1 MILDMRPVC
10 TFTDFF
16 VIATGRNSRQTGAI
30 WDEVHTKM
38 KQEQRLIPRT
48 VDGTREGS
56 WILADYL
63 DVVLHVFTPDARG
76 YYRLEEHLGDRGR
89 DDVVERLARGGESPH
104 VARRGR
110 VGLDPEEEHPV
121 RVTEPLEHVVEGEL
135 RKAGTSGDREP
146 RECQYLFWL
155 LPGEEAG
162 ELVGTDDED
171 RVGKRLPPEQVDGTR
186 IWVEVN
192 VVALEGRPR
201 ELQPELHGSDDVT
214 VLGTLGDEHHESRS
228 LEPLSRGVGDRYMT
242 EVRRVERAAVE
253 HGHGRIT
260 PTRGSR
266 HRSRP
271 RRPRARRRRAGWP
284 RARLSP
290 EPDR

>member
-1 MILDMRPVC
+1 
-10 TFTDFF
+10 
-16 VIATGRNSRQTGAI
+16 
-30 WDEVHTKM
+30 
-38 KQEQRLIPRT
+38 
-48 VDGTREGS
+48 
-56 WILADYL
+56 
-63 DVVLHVFTPDARG
+63 
-76 YYRLEEHLGDRGR
+76 
-89 DDVVERLARGGESPH
+89 
-104 VARRGR
+104 
-110 VGLDPEEEHPV
+110 
-121 RVTEPLEHVVEGEL
+121 VTEPFEHVVEGEL

-186 IWVEVN
+186 IRVEVN

-242 EVRRVERAAVE
+242 EVRRVERAAGVREGDEVE
-253 HGHGRIT
+253 IGDE
-260 PTRGSR
+260 SLE
-266 HRSRP
+266 
-271 RRPRARRRRAGWP
+271 W
-284 RARLSP
+284 
-290 EPDR
+290 E